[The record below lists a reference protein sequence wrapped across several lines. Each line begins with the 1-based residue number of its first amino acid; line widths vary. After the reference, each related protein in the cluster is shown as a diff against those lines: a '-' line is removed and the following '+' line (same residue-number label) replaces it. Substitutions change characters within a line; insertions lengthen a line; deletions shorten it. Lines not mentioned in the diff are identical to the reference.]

1 MYLENYLDSIP
12 ASQRLSTKVVA
23 ENFLEK
29 LTRTNCKQKVRNTL
43 LLGNVQSGKTGKI
56 LGLISSLADANY
68 KFFIYL
74 TTDSVDLQKQ
84 TLDRI
89 KSNLN
94 LFSVLSEND
103 IHNFDTSFR
112 SNKPIILVIKK
123 NSRILRKW
131 RDTLSSKSYLSGY
144 PLIIIDDE
152 ADAASLNTKVN
163 TPNKKSTVNH
173 LLNDIKNTGNQSI
186 FIEVTATP
194 QAILLQS
201 DDSDWH
207 PEFIQ
212 YFEPGDDYVS
222 GNFVFTE
229 PESFITRYITEE
241 LEDTKDESS
250 EIPEGLDKALKTFIV
265 TCAEF
270 YLLSQKNCNFIVHPS
285 IRVND
290 HQAFA
295 NKIIEHLNVMAFA
308 LNDGL
313 DLSNEFL
320 PIWNDLK
327 ATKPDI
333 NHFEDIYQVIVS
345 FLESQTVNVIVLNSK
360 TESNFDISTNY
371 NIIIG
376 GNIIS
381 RGLTIPK
388 LQTVYYSRMS
398 KKPNADTFW
407 QHSRIFGYDR
417 EKSLL
422 RLFMPQN
429 IYKFFTE
436 LNNANNLLIKQSTD
450 EEQSNIQIIYP
461 KNIQPTRKNIL
472 DNKSLRLIAGG
483 KNYFPN
489 SPNQRNLEK
498 VNFLLNDL
506 NEDFHQEAP
515 DLYQIDSDL
524 MLSLLEG
531 LGEYD
536 KWDWDLSKYISCINA
551 LKSKRPSLRY
561 YLLIRHN
568 RQISKGTGTMLS
580 PNDRKIGDNKP
591 DDLILTL
598 YQVTGDIKFKWDG
611 KPFWLPNIK
620 FPRNMLF
627 WDIDTE
633 KS

>member
-1 MYLENYLDSIP
+1 MYLENYLESIP
-12 ASQRLSTKVVA
+12 ASQRLSTQIVS

-29 LTRTNCKQKVRNTL
+29 LSRTNCKQKVRNTL

-56 LGLISSLADANY
+56 LGLVSSLADANY

-112 SNKPIILVIKK
+112 LNKPLILVIKK

-131 RDTLSSKSYLSGY
+131 RDTLSSKAYLNGY

-173 LLNDIKNTGNQSI
+173 LLDDIKNTGNQSI

-201 DDSDWH
+201 DNSDWH
-207 PEFIQ
+207 PEFTQ
-212 YFEPGDDYVS
+212 YFEPGNDYVS

-250 EIPEGLDKALKTFIV
+250 EIPEGLNEALKTFIV
-265 TCAEF
+265 TCSEF
-270 YLLSQKNCNFIVHPS
+270 YLSSQKNCNFIIHPS

-345 FLESQTVNVIVLNSK
+345 FLESQTFNVIVLNSK
-360 TESNFDISTNY
+360 TESNFDISANY

-422 RLFMPQN
+422 RLFMPKN

-450 EEQSNIQIIYP
+450 TKQGKIQIVYP

-483 KNYFPN
+483 RNYFPN
-489 SPNQRNLEK
+489 SPNQLNLEK
-498 VNFLLNDL
+498 VSLLLSDL
-506 NEDFHQEAP
+506 NEDFYQETP

-524 MLSLLEG
+524 MLSLLEN

-536 KWDWDLSKYISCINA
+536 KWDWDISKYTSCINA
-551 LKSKRPSLRY
+551 LKSKRPSLKY
-561 YLLIRHN
+561 YLLIRRN

-580 PNDRKIGDNKP
+580 PNDRQIGDKKS